1 MERKCLRQVCH
12 QRPPMIISQ
21 RKVIKQ
27 VEDTASQ
34 AIHSRFSISSSEQTT
49 LSLLHSTVTILLGL
63 TIYVEKGN
71 QISAIELVQKETETI
86 SMEPRDLQ
94 VTVECTLEEY
104 FYGCQKEISFKRHI
118 LNANNADTVVT
129 VKRVIEVKPGMGHNE
144 LRYSGEGHQRFGQ

>member
-1 MERKCLRQVCH
+1 MFNL
-12 QRPPMIISQ
+12 
-21 RKVIKQ
+21 
-27 VEDTASQ
+27 
-34 AIHSRFSISSSEQTT
+34 
-49 LSLLHSTVTILLGL
+49 
-63 TIYVEKGN
+63 EKGN
-71 QISAIELVQKETETI
+71 QISAIELVQKETETV
-86 SMEPRDLQ
+86 SKEARDLQ